1 MKIYQ
6 NEKHLL
12 KSASEAPKWLFTF
25 AFVASLCLSTIPTN
39 DLFGCFLKSK
49 NLIEDSQTKFVEVK
63 RYSDKIKGKLFKN
76 KKRRSEYE

>member
-25 AFVASLCLSTIPTN
+25 AFVASLCLSTVTSK
-39 DLFGCFLKSK
+39 DLFNGFLKSK
-49 NLIEDSQTKFVEVK
+49 NLIEDSQVKFEEARK
-63 RYSDKIKGKLFKN
+63 YSDKIKGKLFKN
-76 KKRRSEYE
+76 KKRRNEYE

>member
-25 AFVASLCLSTIPTN
+25 AFVAALSLSTLTSK
-39 DLFGCFLKSK
+39 DLFGGFLKSK
-49 NLIEDSQTKFVEVK
+49 NLVADSQVKFEEVRK
-63 RYSDKIKGKLFKN
+63 YSDKIKGKLFKN
-76 KKRRSEYE
+76 KKRRNDYE